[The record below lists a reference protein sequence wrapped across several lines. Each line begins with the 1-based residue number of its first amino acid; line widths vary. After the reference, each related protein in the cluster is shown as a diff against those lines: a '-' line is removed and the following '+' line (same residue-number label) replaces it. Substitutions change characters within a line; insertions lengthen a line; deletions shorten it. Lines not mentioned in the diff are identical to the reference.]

1 MGVQGHGEDVQTHGP
16 HDGHARDSSAT
27 AGDEGTSERE
37 DEGEEERTIPAVNR
51 VEIEAEF
58 AAVPDSNVQ
67 HFFVDADPSLPEAA
81 SEVVGFEADAAGEGS
96 ITQFLSLP
104 TVAARVNRRSKDPIM
119 DFSKSIMLT
128 SDQYINAAAQLKEAK
143 AASAREKEQARL
155 EKEEKKRRRAIEREE
170 ERRAKEARAAEAAEA
185 RAQKLAE
192 REEACAL
199 KESRAAKAA
208 HARAT
213 RVADREHAQRLRAER
228 AVAAAETR
236 AQKEAD
242 RARQAIDALARATE
256 RAQGR
261 QSPRRI
267 LHRESE
273 EPLYEGS
280 EGECDPWTLQSQ
292 ISRPPYLVTTAP
304 PVPGFVTHVSS
315 TSHSAQQQPSLR
327 RMQQW
332 PDAQAH
338 LHNFYN
344 SQQAQGT
351 TIMEHAQGLR
361 CTERAPQSENAEQL
375 VARTALP
382 LTDELPASRRAP
394 PPTRRAPSTNA

>member
-1 MGVQGHGEDVQTHGP
+1 MGVQGHDEDVQTDDL
-16 HDGHARDSSAT
+16 HDGHARESSAT
-27 AGDEGTSERE
+27 ADDGISERE
-37 DEGEEERTIPAVNR
+37 DEGEEERTIPAVDR
-51 VEIEAEF
+51 AEIEAEF

-81 SEVVGFEADAAGEGS
+81 SEVVGFEADAAVEGS
-96 ITQFLSLP
+96 ITQFLTLP

-128 SDQYINAAAQLKEAK
+128 SEQYINAAAQLKEAK
-143 AASAREKEQARL
+143 AASTRQKEQARL

-170 ERRAKEARAAEAAEA
+170 ERRAKEARAAEAPEA

-192 REEACAL
+192 REEARAL

-213 RVADREHAQRLRAER
+213 RAVDREYAQRLRAER

-242 RARQAIDALARATE
+242 KAREAIDALARATE
-256 RAQGR
+256 RVQGR
-261 QSPRRI
+261 QSTTRI
-267 LHRESE
+267 LQWESE

-280 EGECDPWTLQSQ
+280 EGEFGPWTLQSQ
-292 ISRPPYLVTTAP
+292 ILRPPYLVESAP
-304 PVPGFVTHVSS
+304 PVRGFATHVSS
-315 TSHSAQQQPSLR
+315 TSHSTQQQPSNR

-332 PDAQAH
+332 PNAQAH
-338 LHNFYN
+338 LYNFYN
-344 SQQAQGT
+344 SQQTPGT
-351 TIMEHAQGLR
+351 TITEHAQGLR
-361 CTERAPQSENAEQL
+361 STERAPQLEDAEQL
-375 VARTALP
+375 DARIAPSLS
-382 LTDELPASRRAP
+382 DELPAPRRAP
-394 PPTRRAPSTNA
+394 LPTRQAPSTNS